1 MAVPVEVNSFGI
13 FKSIFRTWLRFRGIF
28 FQYEV
33 VARRVWAVW
42 NWVKWVWYQDPFPFD
57 FYVQKWKLESQ
68 HHPLLF
74 RRKWPIG
81 EYQKNDWLWLYL
93 WLSNK
98 TRDTCSSTERTRKGR
113 RIEEPDVVSNDG
125 VIDISAI
132 ERERERRCV
141 VRQLFFIPWWSRN
154 RRRAT
159 CGSRGTGSNGKSGPY
174 SNPGRTRCAG
184 RTQRCR
190 SLLVSETE
198 NRIANVHISVLL
210 LFFFC
215 SSIAKS
221 AAFFRVSKGW
231 TGFFFFYLMPSEF
244 FFKKKKPF
252 GRRVN
257 FKLKKNTGNE

>member
-132 ERERERRCV
+132 EREREREGASFVNCFSYLDGPGTGVGRRAALGELGRMESLVLIRIQVEQDVLAAHSVAAHCSFPKQKTESPTSTSPSFFCFFFV
-141 VRQLFFIPWWSRN
+141 LPLRNPRPSFACRRAEPVSFFFIWCHRNSFLRKRN
-154 RRRAT
+154 R
-159 CGSRGTGSNGKSGPY
+159 
-174 SNPGRTRCAG
+174 
-184 RTQRCR
+184 
-190 SLLVSETE
+190 LV
-198 NRIANVHISVLL
+198 AV
-210 LFFFC
+210 
-215 SSIAKS
+215 SI
-221 AAFFRVSKGW
+221 
-231 TGFFFFYLMPSEF
+231 L
-244 FFKKKKPF
+244 
-252 GRRVN
+252 N
-257 FKLKKNTGNE
+257 